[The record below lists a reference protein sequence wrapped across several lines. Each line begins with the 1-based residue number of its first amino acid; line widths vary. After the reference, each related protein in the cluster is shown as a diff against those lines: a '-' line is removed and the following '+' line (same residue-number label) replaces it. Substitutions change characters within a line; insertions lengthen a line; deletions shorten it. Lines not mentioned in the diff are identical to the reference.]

1 MANRGVANGSD
12 AMRQMVSLNYSAGFL
27 YERAVWT
34 SGGAA
39 TDSAA
44 TDRRL
49 LFSADCAGAFARPS
63 RHG

>member
-1 MANRGVANGSD
+1 
-12 AMRQMVSLNYSAGFL
+12 MRQMVSLNYSAGFL

-39 TDSAA
+39 TNSAA